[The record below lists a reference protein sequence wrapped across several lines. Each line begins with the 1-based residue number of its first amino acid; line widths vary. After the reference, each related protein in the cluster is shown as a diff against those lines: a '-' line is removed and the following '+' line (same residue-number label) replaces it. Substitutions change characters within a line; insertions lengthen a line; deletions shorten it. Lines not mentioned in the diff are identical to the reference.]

1 MSNNG
6 NSEKIGVQG
15 CPSILRLMING
26 VAFGF
31 PVSFNRAQF
40 PSVMMAH
47 LQKARQGTNL
57 ILQPTPYRH
66 I

>member
-6 NSEKIGVQG
+6 NFEKIGVQG
-15 CPSILRLMING
+15 CPSILRLMINR

-31 PVSFNRAQF
+31 PVSFNRVQF

-47 LQKARQGTNL
+47 LQKARRVQ
-57 ILQPTPYRH
+57 I
-66 I
+66 

>member
-31 PVSFNRAQF
+31 PVSFNSAIPIGDDGAF
-40 PSVMMAH
+40 AKSSS
-47 LQKARQGTNL
+47 GTNL